1 MSEENNIQQQLV
13 EKFSC
18 LKDKITVQRVRR
30 LFADVPFANFA
41 EVFDWAVTKLGFTI
55 LATITGLDEGP
66 ALGVIYHIAR
76 TDGTVLN
83 LHTSVPREKPVLKT
97 ITAYFPA
104 AEAYEREL
112 VDLLGMQVDGL
123 PAGSRYPLPDDWPAN
138 QFPLRKD
145 WKPQMP
151 DKREI
156 TENV

>member
-1 MSEENNIQQQLV
+1 MSEEDIKQQLI
-13 EKFSC
+13 EKFSW
-18 LKDKITVQRVRR
+18 LSDKITVPRARR
-30 LFADVPFANFA
+30 LFADVPAASFT

-55 LATITGLDEGP
+55 LATITGLDEGST
-66 ALGVIYHIAR
+66 LGAIYHIAR
-76 TDGTVLN
+76 IDGTVLN

-123 PAGSRYPLPDDWPAN
+123 PAGNRYPLPDDWPAN

-145 WKPQMP
+145 WKPEMP